1 MEGWLL
7 QIVIIDL
14 FPPNESVSNSPG
26 MMIVPPTV
34 INTDSPRRLAAKSSE
49 KARDVSKEK
58 TA

>member
-14 FPPNESVSNSPG
+14 FSPSKSVSFSPG
-26 MMIVPPTV
+26 MIIVPPTV
-34 INTDSPRRLAAKSSE
+34 INTDSPRRLVANSTE
-49 KARDVSKEK
+49 KTREVSKEK